1 MINYV
6 YYNVIIYNDMNF
18 ICNIYFIWYLFC
30 NYLVS
35 FGIILFNIFFILVNC
50 GKLLWFFCVYIVG
63 ILFLLF
69 CLNILNNCIN
79 CKFDLVM
86 FLVVVFFIIF
96 FVIRIIKD
104 GIFLDVVFKK
114 KIVVIDSNRW
124 KIMC

>member
-6 YYNVIIYNDMNF
+6 YYNEIIYNDMNF

-30 NYLVS
+30 KYLVS
-35 FGIILFNIFFILVNC
+35 FGIILFNIFFILVIC
-50 GKLLWFFCVYIVG
+50 GKLLWFFCLNIVC

-69 CLNILNNCIN
+69 CLNILNKCIN

-96 FVIRIIKD
+96 FVIRIFKD
-104 GIFLDVVFKK
+104 GIFLDLVFKNK
-114 KIVVIDSNRW
+114 
-124 KIMC
+124 